1 MTLTDDP
8 RCPLRASPT
17 LVSISIEERGSQ
29 VAAST
34 RSDGPTHSS
43 DPVPPPRERS
53 QSGHI
58 GLIVLASIVAG
69 LVLGLVLVLGVFGGG
84 EEATITGAALISLG
98 AGMLMLF
105 LLAGRRTEQPQP
117 WALAPAVIFGA
128 IGFALLIIRPGDR
141 LLGWTGWVW
150 PILLALLV
158 AWSVRGA
165 RRSLH
170 NWSRRWLL
178 YPAFAVL
185 GLVALGGA
193 FETVAEAT
201 TSNPAASTGRTYLV
215 DGHRLYL
222 NCVGSGSP
230 TVVLFNGL
238 GERTPN
244 WAWVQS
250 AVARQTRV
258 CAYDRAGQGW
268 SGNAPGRQD
277 GHQLAADLHGLLS
290 AADVPGPYVVAG
302 HSVGGTY
309 ALGYAM
315 DYPKEIAGVALIDSA
330 SPHQFEDLPD
340 YPGFYSMWRRVGAL
354 LPSVG
359 RAGLPR
365 LTSGLGSGELPS
377 DARSEARAFNASPRE
392 LRANRDEFSELR
404 TVFDQTKALM
414 SLDGRPLVV
423 LTAGLGQQSGW
434 SEAQDKL
441 AALSTNS
448 RHQTAAGAT
457 HTALLEEKDFA
468 SVTSGAIGAVV
479 QAARSGETIG
489 R

>member
-1 MTLTDDP
+1 M
-8 RCPLRASPT
+8 
-17 LVSISIEERGSQ
+17 
-29 VAAST
+29 AAST
-34 RSDGPTHSS
+34 HTDEPTHSP
-43 DPVPPPRERS
+43 DPVPPTGERGRR
-53 QSGHI
+53 GHI
-58 GLIVLASIVAG
+58 GLIVLGSILAG
-69 LVLGLVLVLGVFGGG
+69 LALGLVLVLGVFGGSA
-84 EEATITGAALISLG
+84 EATITGSALISLG
-98 AGMLMLF
+98 AGMLILF
-105 LLAGRRTEQPQP
+105 LLAGRRTDQPQP
-117 WALAPAVIFGA
+117 WALAPAIALGA
-128 IGFALLIIRPGDR
+128 LGFALVIIRPGDQ
-141 LLGWTGWVW
+141 LLGWAGWVW

-170 NWSRRWLL
+170 NWSRRALL
-178 YPAFAVL
+178 YPAFAAL

-193 FETVAEAT
+193 FETVAEAR
-201 TSNPAASTGRTYLV
+201 TSNPAPSTGRTYLV
-215 DGHRLYL
+215 AGHRLFL
-222 NCVGSGSP
+222 NCVGTGSP

-238 GERTPN
+238 GERTPS
-244 WAWVQS
+244 WAWVQR
-250 AVARQTRV
+250 AVARQTHV

-268 SGNAPGRQD
+268 SGKAPGRQD

-377 DARSEARAFNASPRE
+377 DARSEARAFNSSPRE
-392 LRANRDEFSELR
+392 LRANHDEFSELR
-404 TVFDQTKALM
+404 TVFDETKALM

>member
-1 MTLTDDP
+1 M
-8 RCPLRASPT
+8 
-17 LVSISIEERGSQ
+17 
-29 VAAST
+29 
-34 RSDGPTHSS
+34 
-43 DPVPPPRERS
+43 PPPRERS

-58 GLIVLASIVAG
+58 GLIVLGSIVAG
-69 LVLGLVLVLGVFGGG
+69 LVLGLVLVLGVFGGS

-98 AGMLMLF
+98 AGMLILF
-105 LLAGRRTEQPQP
+105 LLAERRTDRPQP
-117 WALAPAVIFGA
+117 WALAPAISLGA

-141 LLGWTGWVW
+141 LLSWMGWVW
-150 PILLALLV
+150 PMLLALLV
-158 AWSVRGA
+158 VWSVRGA
-165 RRSLH
+165 RRSLPT
-170 NWSRRWLL
+170 WSRRWLL
-178 YPAFAVL
+178 YPALAVL

-193 FETVAEAT
+193 YETVAET
-201 TSNPAASTGRTYLV
+201 TSNPAPSTGRTFLV
-215 DGHRLYL
+215 EGHRLYL

-268 SGNAPGRQD
+268 SGKAPGHQD

-309 ALGYAM
+309 ALAYAM
-315 DYPKEIAGVALIDSA
+315 DYPKETAGVALIDSA
-330 SPHQFEDLPD
+330 SPHQFEELPD

-359 RAGLPR
+359 RAGVPR
-365 LTSGLGSGELPS
+365 LTSGLGSGELPHG
-377 DARSEARAFNASPRE
+377 ARSEVRAFNSSPRE
-392 LRANRDEFSELR
+392 LRANRDEFNELR
-404 TVFDQTKALM
+404 TVFDQTKALT
-414 SLDGRPLVV
+414 SLEGKPLFV
-423 LTAGLGQQSGW
+423 LTAGQGQQSGW
-434 SEAQDKL
+434 SAAQDKL
-441 AALSTNS
+441 ATLSTNS
-448 RHQTAAGAT
+448 RHQTAEGAT
-457 HTALLEEKDFA
+457 HAALLEAKDFA
-468 SVTSGAIGAVV
+468 SVTSGAISEVV
-479 QAARSGETIG
+479 QAARSGETI